1 MALPSPAVSLPP
13 CRRTPPWE
21 LDARE
26 APTLALAE
34 ELLGPWLVA
43 KPHSARGM
51 RASKFERRVLDALTS
66 AGVDPDRV
74 VREVVLPV
82 GVDRTV
88 RRFLDDASAGSFQR
102 ARSVPLRLDLAW
114 AAGDRL
120 MVIEVDGD
128 QHGRRDHF
136 FLAQTSVA
144 SRALR
149 RDALKDSLLRAAGER
164 LCFLRIGPEFQ
175 RETHA
180 SRTGLLARLVAFLR
194 PEYAATLFP
203 AGERSEAVPEPAIP
217 LEGQRAITAPLP
229 DREWCAAARA
239 RCLSRRRKRSASSPS
254 SLPRPV
260 VPLALRRAAEEE
272 ALRKVRTGYIRDCR
286 ERARTEQGLDPE
298 ARSRRLDAIRRRQV
312 ASDSRKRPRDDTFHP
327 YDLRWH
333 RLAYAAKCATTA

>member
-1 MALPSPAVSLPP
+1 V
-13 CRRTPPWE
+13 PPWE

-34 ELLGPWLVA
+34 ELLGPWLVG

-66 AGVDPDRV
+66 AGVDPERV

-82 GVDRTV
+82 GADRGV

-128 QHGRRDHF
+128 QHGKRDHF

-175 RETHA
+175 RDTHA

-203 AGERSEAVPEPAIP
+203 AEEGGPASASPNRAEEALRLAQTPTIP
-217 LEGQRAITAPLP
+217 PAPLP

-239 RCLSRRRKRSASSPS
+239 RSISRRRKRSASSPS

-260 VPLALRRAAEEE
+260 VPLSLRRAAEEE

-298 ARSRRLDAIRRRQV
+298 TRSRRLDAIRRRQV
-312 ASDSRKRPRDDTFHP
+312 ASDSRKRPRDDSFHP

-333 RLAYAAKCATTA
+333 RLAYAAKSAMSV